1 MITSQLVFG
10 IIFLFFSFYSAF
22 YVRQYYGTNAFF
34 FILIVCIFTD
44 LGGYVFGKTF
54 GGKKLSKI
62 SPNKTITGTIGSFI
76 FSVIPLLII
85 HNTDYLNLEF
95 NMNNIVFTLLISLVS
110 QLGDLFV
117 SYLKRKAEV
126 KDTGKILPG
135 HGGALD
141 RVDGI
146 IFAVP
151 FSYFLINFI

>member
-1 MITSQLVFG
+1 
-10 IIFLFFSFYSAF
+10 
-22 YVRQYYGTNAFF
+22 
-34 FILIVCIFTD
+34 
-44 LGGYVFGKTF
+44 
-54 GGKKLSKI
+54 
-62 SPNKTITGTIGSFI
+62 
-76 FSVIPLLII
+76 
-85 HNTDYLNLEF
+85 
-95 NMNNIVFTLLISLVS
+95 MNNITFTLLISLVS

-135 HGGALD
+135 HGGVLD